1 VSRPKNHP
9 KAGDELRRAEAA
21 HHAGRAAE
29 AERLYRSVLSRD
41 PANPA
46 ALHSLGILTCQ
57 AGNYESAIALI
68 DKALRIA
75 PNEGAMHNTRAV
87 ACWKIGRHVEAM
99 ESWRRALALD
109 PRLVE
114 ALVNLAVAVA
124 ARGDRAEAARLYED
138 ALAVEPGSMLALNNL
153 AILRLL
159 DGRAP
164 EAIALCERALT
175 HTRDA
180 GTLSTLGTAL
190 RREGRLTDALAAF
203 EEAARL
209 EPDRSLTY
217 VGMSS
222 VVRSMRQPDEALTL
236 CRRAVQLDGTSV
248 RATDTLLFTLLFV
261 PDLPPAAHLAELI
274 RWDTSHGLPLAQLR
288 VPHTNDRDP
297 ARPLR
302 VGYVS
307 PDFRDHAVA
316 HFAEPL
322 LAGHD
327 RAAFTVIAYSSVGRA
342 DAVTERLAG
351 LPDAWRDISGM
362 GDDEVAALVRA
373 DGIDVLVDLACH
385 TGGNRLPV
393 FARKPAPVQISHNV
407 TPSGLSAIDY
417 LIADAHLAPSLPPGV
432 LAETIVRLP
441 RCFTSYLPP
450 TDAPAPAPPPALSRG
465 VVTFG
470 SFNNLAK
477 VNEKVVALWA
487 EVLRAVPGSRLA
499 VKSSSAVDRA
509 TQRDIVAAFAALGLG
524 DRIDCL
530 DSTAGRN
537 EHLAQYAQID
547 IALDTFP
554 FNGHT
559 TTCEALWMGVPVV
572 TLAGHLFA
580 DRVGVSFLN
589 AIELPEL
596 VAHTPDEYV
605 QLAVELAS
613 DVARLETVRG
623 VLRDHVARSSLCDT
637 AGYLRILETAYRE
650 AWRRWCVG
658 TPTEMGAPQLRTP
671 TPSLDMGAT
680 QLRTP
685 KPPDGHRLEEHPAQ
699 AS

>member
-1 VSRPKNHP
+1 MRRSNNDP
-9 KAGDELRRAEAA
+9 KAGRASADDELRRAEAA
-21 HHAGRAAE
+21 HHAGQSAQ

-41 PANPA
+41 PANPV
-46 ALHSLGILTCQ
+46 ALHGLGILTCQ
-57 AGNYESAIALI
+57 AGCYEPAIELI
-68 DKALRIA
+68 DDALRVA
-75 PNEGAMHNTRAV
+75 PNESAMHNSRAV
-87 ACWKIGRHVEAM
+87 ACWKLGRHVEAI

-124 ARGDRAEAARLYED
+124 ARGDRLEAARLYEQ
-138 ALAVEPGSMLALNNL
+138 ALAVDPGSPLALNNL

-159 DGRAP
+159 NGHAA
-164 EAIALCERALT
+164 EAIALCERGLARK
-175 HTRDA
+175 RDA
-180 GTLSTLGTAL
+180 GMLSTLGTAL
-190 RREGRLTDALAAF
+190 RREGRLTQALAAF

-222 VVRSMRQPDEALTL
+222 VVRSMRRPQEALAL
-236 CRRAVQLDGTSV
+236 CRRGVELDRNSV

-261 PDLPPAAHLAELI
+261 PDLDPAAHLAEHL
-274 RWDTSHGLPLAQLR
+274 RWDTSHGLLLASR
-288 VPHTNDRDP
+288 RRPHSNDRDP

-302 VGYVS
+302 IGYVS

-322 LAGHD
+322 LGGHD
-327 RAAFTVIAYSSVGRA
+327 RAAFTVIGYSSVSRP
-342 DAVTERLAG
+342 DAVTKRLAG
-351 LPDAWRDISGM
+351 LPDAWRDISAM
-362 GDDEVAALVRA
+362 PDDEVAALIRA

-393 FARKPAPVQISHNV
+393 FAQKPAPVQISHNV
-407 TPSGLSAIDY
+407 TPSGLSSMDY
-417 LIADAHLAPSLPPGV
+417 LIADAHLAPNLPPGT
-432 LAETIVRLP
+432 LPETIVRLP
-441 RCFTSYLPP
+441 GCFTSYLPP
-450 TDAPAPAPPPALSRG
+450 TDAPAPAPPPALARG

-499 VKSSSAVDRA
+499 LKSSSAVDRA
-509 TQRDIVAAFAALGLG
+509 TQADIVSAFAALGLG
-524 DRIDCL
+524 ERIDCL

-537 EHLAQYAQID
+537 EHLAQYAHVD

-572 TLAGHLFA
+572 TLAGQLFA
-580 DRVGVSFLN
+580 DRVGVSFMH

-596 VAHTPDEYV
+596 VAHTPEEYV

-637 AGYLRILETAYRE
+637 QGYLRILETAYRE
-650 AWRRWCVG
+650 AWRRWCAG
-658 TPTEMGAPQLRTP
+658 TTP
-671 TPSLDMGAT
+671 VD
-680 QLRTP
+680 
-685 KPPDGHRLEEHPAQ
+685 DHRLEEHPAQ